1 MWISTAIVIMV
12 IGFVADVMLT
22 KECEHDWEE
31 KGDGILNCT
40 KCKKKTRE
48 RSYQR
53 YNSNR

>member
-12 IGFVADVMLT
+12 VGFIADVMLT

-40 KCKKKTRE
+40 KCKKKARE
-48 RSYQR
+48 RSS
-53 YNSNR
+53 NVKISNR